1 MNSELLGGLALFAFA
16 SSITPGPNNLMLL
29 ASGANFGLRRT
40 LPHLAG
46 VALGFVFLLLM
57 VGTGL
62 LQLFQALPGSQW
74 LLKVAAVGYLSYL
87 ALRIAT
93 AAPATPEVAASGRP
107 FSFWQAVAFQ
117 WVNPKAWT
125 MALTAVAVYAPSQSL
140 WAVAGVAGVFGLINL
155 PCVSAWTLLGQ
166 RLRGLL
172 ADPRRM
178 RLFNRVLALLL
189 LGSLIPVLRS

>member
-1 MNSELLGGLALFAFA
+1 MTYKIIAALFVFA
-16 SSITPGPNNLMLL
+16 LVSSITPGPNNLMLM

-40 LPHLAG
+40 VPHMLG
-46 VALGFVFLLLM
+46 VAGGFVGMIVM
-57 VGTGL
+57 VGAGL
-62 LQLFQALPGSQW
+62 AQLFQIYPAAHTVLTVLSAIY
-74 LLKVAAVGYLSYL
+74 LLYL
-87 ALRIAT
+87 AWKIAT
-93 AAPATPEVAASGRP
+93 AGPARAGDATGKPLN
-107 FSFWQAVAFQ
+107 FWQAAAFQ

-178 RLFNRVLALLL
+178 RLFNRALALLL